1 MLLKFYSALLMVTIS
16 RSSTTTVSKE
26 SRWVFPNSQQFNLFV
41 TREWQTD
48 SWALR
53 VGVGP
58 TEILPRVF
66 VWLPPSKKTRPG
78 PLCGNWE
85 VNFCGARRAG
95 RGLSGRT
102 SSSSRSSP
110 ALFAAAGPQTA
121 CTPCLGFCRPPG
133 APGTGRS
140 WWGRGLRERPMGAPR
155 GAAAEPRD
163 PRAAR
168 PEGGRDAEAMGGG
181 ARSPDV
187 RAGRRQD
194 VLLHRDLLAVED
206 QVRVAEAR
214 LLPERAERPQQA
226 RGVLRVGHSAAL
238 GHRASC
244 SSAATRPAR
253 RPARPNPARVP
264 AVHSARPPDRTHC
277 SAGVRAGSP
286 ATRLR
291 HRRRVRPVPL
301 RIRDVASSLRDASPG
316 FRPVS
321 QQPIRSLFPPGLGS
335 EPRAHPGWTDFG
347 LRSGG
352 RD

>member
-1 MLLKFYSALLMVTIS
+1 MVTIS

-110 ALFAAAGPQTA
+110 ALFAPAGPQTA

-133 APGTGRS
+133 DRAILV
-140 WWGRGLRERPMGAPR
+140 GRGPPGEAH
-155 GAAAEPRD
+155 
-163 PRAAR
+163 
-168 PEGGRDAEAMGGG
+168 GG
-181 ARSPDV
+181 
-187 RAGRRQD
+187 
-194 VLLHRDLLAVED
+194 
-206 QVRVAEAR
+206 
-214 LLPERAERPQQA
+214 PERRGSGTTGSAGGQA
-226 RGVLRVGHSAAL
+226 RGREGC
-238 GHRASC
+238 GGDGR
-244 SSAATRPAR
+244 R
-253 RPARPNPARVP
+253 RPL
-264 AVHSARPPDRTHC
+264 T
-277 SAGVRAGSP
+277 
-286 ATRLR
+286 
-291 HRRRVRPVPL
+291 
-301 RIRDVASSLRDASPG
+301 
-316 FRPVS
+316 
-321 QQPIRSLFPPGLGS
+321 
-335 EPRAHPGWTDFG
+335 
-347 LRSGG
+347 
-352 RD
+352 

>member
-1 MLLKFYSALLMVTIS
+1 MG
-16 RSSTTTVSKE
+16 
-26 SRWVFPNSQQFNLFV
+26 
-41 TREWQTD
+41 
-48 SWALR
+48 
-53 VGVGP
+53 VGVGT
-58 TEILPRVF
+58 TEILRGSPSANTAGVCLVSPRR
-66 VWLPPSKKTRPG
+66 TRPG
-78 PLCGNWE
+78 PLCGDWE

-95 RGLSGRT
+95 RGERAALPGAAPPCSRLRVPRRPVHRVWGFVDLPGHRGQGDLGGEGVSGRGPWG
-102 SSSSRSSP
+102 SP
-110 ALFAAAGPQTA
+110 T
-121 CTPCLGFCRPPG
+121 
-133 APGTGRS
+133 
-140 WWGRGLRERPMGAPR
+140 
-155 GAAAEPRD
+155 GAAAEPRA

-238 GHRASC
+238 GHRASS

-253 RPARPNPARVP
+253 PPAGPNPARVP
-264 AVHSARPPDRTHC
+264 AVHSARPPDRTQC

-291 HRRRVRPVPL
+291 HRRRVRSVPL

-316 FRPVS
+316 FRPNS
-321 QQPIRSLFPPGLGS
+321 QQPIRSLLPPGPGC
-335 EPRAHPGWTDFG
+335 EPRAHPGWTEFG
-347 LRSGG
+347 LLLGG
-352 RD
+352 RV